1 MIWII
6 QSVFSLSAL
15 DVLFSSSL
23 RHSEHCPQWE
33 RYKLHLKRIGFEA
46 SNLLLWASG
55 DMASESWA
63 HSAAYSLSLASP
75 TLKTIS
81 ICSTTYT
88 HIICYLQNHQFVW
101 CPEPLMCEE
110 SQLWAV
116 ARSKSYQVSA
126 FDLNTCFSLT
136 FLWKF
141 LSSGSCFNVDLY
153 LAVEKNWRQKQYQ

>member
-46 SNLLLWASG
+46 SNLLLWAGG

-88 HIICYLQNHQFVW
+88 HIICYLQNHQFFGALSLW
-101 CPEPLMCEE
+101 CVKNLNCG
-110 SQLWAV
+110 LWLEAKV
-116 ARSKSYQVSA
+116 IKWVHLILTPVFHRH
-126 FDLNTCFSLT
+126 FSEN
-136 FLWKF
+136 F
-141 LSSGSCFNVDLY
+141 
-153 LAVEKNWRQKQYQ
+153 LAVEVVSM